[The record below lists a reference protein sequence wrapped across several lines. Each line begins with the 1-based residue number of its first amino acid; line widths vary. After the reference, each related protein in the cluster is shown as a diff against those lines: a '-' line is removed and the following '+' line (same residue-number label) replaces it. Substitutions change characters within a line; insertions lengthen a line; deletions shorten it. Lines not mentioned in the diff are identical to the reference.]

1 MRRTFIVVCAALI
14 AELLLAQNEATKPKL
29 DVPYLPTP
37 PDVVKAMLKLAEV
50 KPNDVIYDLGC
61 GDGRIAIA
69 AAKDFGARAVGIDI
83 EPKRISEAQ
92 ENANN
97 AGVADRVKFVRGNLF
112 DADIHDATVVTLYL
126 LPSVNLQ
133 LKPKLLRDL
142 KPRTRIVSHSFD
154 MGDWKPDKEVS
165 LDGRTIYFWVVPAK
179 LTGP

>member
-1 MRRTFIVVCAALI
+1 MRRTFIVVCTALI

-29 DVPYLPTP
+29 DVPYVPTP

-69 AAKDFGARAVGIDI
+69 AAKEFGARAVGVDID
-83 EPKRISEAQ
+83 PKRISEAQ

-97 AGVADRVKFVRGNLF
+97 AGVADRVKFMRGNLF
-112 DADIHDATVVTLYL
+112 SADIHDATVVTLYL
-126 LPSVNLQ
+126 MPSVNLQ

-142 KPRTRIVSHSFD
+142 KPGTRIVSHRFD
-154 MGDWKPDKEVS
+154 MGDWKPDKEAS
-165 LDGRTIYFWVVPAK
+165 LDGRNIYFWVVPAK
-179 LTGP
+179 